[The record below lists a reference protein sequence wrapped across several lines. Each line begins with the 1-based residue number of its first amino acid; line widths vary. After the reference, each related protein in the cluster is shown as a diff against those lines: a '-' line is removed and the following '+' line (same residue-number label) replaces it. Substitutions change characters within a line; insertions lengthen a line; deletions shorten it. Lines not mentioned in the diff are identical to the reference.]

1 MHVHVHVNVWH
12 SDVVVLIKGK
22 RVVVIQKQ
30 KSCVAHCGKFSS
42 FLFSFFLFSERKK
55 EIMEGGNCTHIG
67 SSGYFLQKGRGRC
80 QNKVTRTELGLE
92 NLMSMQGKTGCLAH
106 PASAYFIGIY
116 FLTIQ
121 NSRYD
126 KHCLIS

>member
-55 EIMEGGNCTHIG
+55 EIMEGGIVRI
-67 SSGYFLQKGRGRC
+67 SEAAAIFSKRGVVGAR
-80 QNKVTRTELGLE
+80 TRSRAQSLGL
-92 NLMSMQGKTGCLAH
+92 KT
-106 PASAYFIGIY
+106 
-116 FLTIQ
+116 
-121 NSRYD
+121 
-126 KHCLIS
+126 